1 MNKKTF
7 GEFEPHPWW
16 YIPPFEWQD
25 PYHWILNLSWPM
37 FLLCMAF
44 WYIGINILFAF
55 AYLLQPGCIANARPG
70 NFGDAFFF
78 SLQTIS
84 TVGYGAMS
92 PTNLYGHIVVSI
104 EVWVGLLGLALI
116 TGLMFSRFSRPT
128 ARILFS
134 RWALVSS
141 FNGQQTFMFRVANQR
156 GNRILEAQI
165 RVSLLREEMTQEGYE
180 MYRFYDLPLVRSQT
194 PVFGLT
200 WLVMHTINV
209 DSALWQETIDSLK
222 LKKVQFFVT
231 LTGLDETV
239 SQTIHAHHNYTLE
252 QLQWNARFKD
262 VVRSDSKKK
271 RIIEYDRFHE
281 FERVDEIQ
289 KISS

>member
-16 YIPPFEWQD
+16 YMPPFEWQD
-25 PYHWILNLSWPM
+25 PYHWILNLSWLM
-37 FLLCMAF
+37 FLICMAF
-44 WYIGINILFAF
+44 WYIAINVLFSF
-55 AYLLQPGCIANARPG
+55 AYLLQPDCIANARPG
-70 NFGDAFFF
+70 YFWDAFFF

-84 TVGYGAMS
+84 TVGYGAMA
-92 PTNLYGHIVVSI
+92 PANLYGHIVVSI
-104 EVWVGLLGLALI
+104 EIWVGLLGLALI

-134 RWALVSS
+134 HWALVSS

-165 RVSLLREEMTQEGYE
+165 RVSLLREEKTQEGYE

-200 WLVMHTINV
+200 WLVMHTINAE
-209 DSALWQETIDSLK
+209 SALWQETMDSLK
-222 LKKVQFFVT
+222 QKKVQFFVT

-239 SQTIHAHHNYTLE
+239 SQTIHAHHNYQLE
-252 QLQWNARFKD
+252 QLEWNARFKD
-262 VVRSDSKKK
+262 VVRSDSKEK
-271 RIIEYDRFHE
+271 RIIEYDRFHD
-281 FERVDEIQ
+281 FEKVNL
-289 KISS
+289 